1 MILGRVS
8 EAHKP
13 TISFSIELASRCERA
28 RPRRKPGLRCTHREP
43 KVVRPRGKA
52 VKIRLADIRERAL
65 ELGSVNFD
73 LSPKSGAA
81 NDTDGRYGCGERDY
95 AQPVTNLL
103 ARRKDQNLTN
113 GSVQARRKR

>member
-28 RPRRKPGLRCTHREP
+28 RPRCNRRKPGLRCTHREP

-52 VKIRLADIRERAL
+52 VKIRLADICERAL

-73 LSPKSGAA
+73 LSPKSGAT
-81 NDTDGRYGCGERDY
+81 NDIDARDVG
-95 AQPVTNLL
+95 AVNETMS
-103 ARRKDQNLTN
+103 N
-113 GSVQARRKR
+113 G